1 MTSIYDVL
9 LGGTLL
15 FLLAQLN
22 VLASFFIL
30 RFINEAR
37 EKIKEDEVI
46 EIESQQDI
54 FRYLHAQGE

>member
-54 FRYLHAQGE
+54 FRYLHTQGE

>member
-1 MTSIYDVL
+1 MTSIYDVI

-37 EKIKEDEVI
+37 EKIKQDEVV

-54 FRYLHAQGE
+54 FRYLHTQGE